1 MTSLTTRLTSMRR
14 TRRRTNALALVLLIV
29 FSVLM
34 LIPIYYLLVT
44 TFKTTAEAAAN
55 PMGLPSSFDFSIYVD
70 AFIQMDYPRAFLNTL
85 LITLGSV
92 VGVVIFGSMAGFALN
107 RRSKSRLA
115 AIVFLVL
122 LSGLMFPYQM
132 SILGLY
138 EVIKALGLMNSLLGV
153 ILINIAVNL
162 PFATLLFYAFTST
175 IPKELE
181 EAASIDGAGVF
192 RTFITVVFPLLRPA
206 VVTVAIL
213 NTLSAW
219 NDFMGPLYF
228 LQSRDKQV
236 ILQEVYRNIGQF
248 SIDWTSLFPMMVLG
262 VLPLVV
268 FYLILQRQVIGG
280 VAGSIKG

>member
-1 MTSLTTRLTSMRR
+1 MTSTPRLTSMRR
-14 TRRRTNALALVLLIV
+14 TRRRTSTLALVVLIA
-29 FSVLM
+29 FSIVM
-34 LIPIYYLLVT
+34 LIPIYYLIVT

-55 PMGLPSSFDFSIYVD
+55 PMGLPSSFDLTVYAD
-70 AFIQMDYPRAFLNTL
+70 AFVRMDYPRAFLNTFI
-85 LITLGSV
+85 ITLGSV
-92 VGVVIFGSMAGFALN
+92 IGVIAFASMAGYSLN
-107 RRSKSRLA
+107 RKSKSRVA
-115 AIVFLVL
+115 SIAFLVL

-192 RTFITVVFPLLRPA
+192 RTFATIVFPLLRPA

-248 SIDWTSLFPMMVLG
+248 SIDWASLFPMMVLG

-268 FYLILQRQVIGG
+268 FYLILQRHVIGG